1 MLGITAAISDKYYIK
16 SNREVGM
23 GRFDFVLEPKNSVL
37 PACVM
42 KFKYSKDSSEEQ
54 MQNLAESALKQI
66 EKKAYYAEL
75 EERHIKEIIAY
86 GICFSG
92 KQSKIIAN
100 NKIGV

>member
-23 GRFDFVLEPKNSVL
+23 GRFDLVLEPKNSVL

-75 EERHIKEIIAY
+75 EERNIKEIIAY